1 MVSQISGA
9 AEVPLRSGGTGAL
22 LVVLSKAG
30 LWSRQGQAGAL
41 SWSSHRA
48 WPGSPRP
55 RAAGGGKQRV
65 SRAGVQVDLGRPML
79 HLSLSPLSPPYP
91 QCVQV
96 SIELLLCQLCSILE

>member
-9 AEVPLRSGGTGAL
+9 GEVPLRSGSTGAL
-22 LVVLSKAG
+22 VVVLSKAG

-55 RAAGGGKQRV
+55 RAAGGGTQQHV
-65 SRAGVQVDLGRPML
+65 FRAGVQVGLGRPML
-79 HLSLSPLSPPYP
+79 HLSLCPLCPPLP
-91 QCVQV
+91 PVCAGVH
-96 SIELLLCQLCSILE
+96 